1 MCKKTP
7 LQQHLT
13 SLLGEDQESR
23 NSWYEHRETLKESK
37 GNEVAFE
44 NYILPV
50 ETGISL
56 WEACWVGLAAY
67 TVRPHAEWDLLPE
80 QQSSLF
86 IRAIFPQPVK

>member
-1 MCKKTP
+1 MKTP

-13 SLLGEDQESR
+13 SFLGEDQESR

-37 GNEVAFE
+37 GNEVVFE

-67 TVRPHAEWDLLPE
+67 TVYNPMLSGICCQNNNHHCLLEPFFLN
-80 QQSSLF
+80 Q
-86 IRAIFPQPVK
+86 